1 MMMRD
6 EFPFSI
12 SLIKSSNKQTNTQ
25 TNTQTNERERER
37 SCARNKPTWTDDIF
51 NTIELTINAALLS

>member
-1 MMMRD
+1 MMRDDGD

-25 TNTQTNERERER
+25 TNNKRDEREREMM
-37 SCARNKPTWTDDIF
+37 CARNTPTWTDDIF
-51 NTIELTINAALLS
+51 NNIELSINAA